1 MDFSDLVD
9 IIKDSTQLSILLSKL
24 SMKVSTQ
31 PISLSKNMFF
41 EINNQFLFQF
51 NENLDL
57 YLTIKDLIETDY
69 YFCINWKI
77 TFSPILEISS
87 PAYCE
92 SKDNLFIS
100 ISLHNIKQNKTFF
113 ILSYK
118 GDELQKA
125 FSRLNEKK
133 IKPICENKLFNFYY
147 QRLDKFLNLRRKLQ
161 SQKESKFISANFDTT
176 SIYFLHSKICTSM
189 VGKLISYSQELIQKG
204 SVIIYKNLQ
213 NVKCVIQVRKI
224 EITNTTMKIKFYI
237 YEGTKSNQPNRE
249 LKVELY
255 SVNLNDTF
263 VMLTHNF
270 FVKVPQQLIDDLSLG
285 KKRLLRKLGNIIER
299 TSKSNYKINQVGII
313 ERN

>member
-1 MDFSDLVD
+1 MNFSDLVD

-31 PISLSKNMFF
+31 PITLSKNMFF

-69 YFCINWKI
+69 FFCINWKI

-87 PAYCE
+87 PAHCE
-92 SKDNLFIS
+92 SKSNLFIS
-100 ISLHNIKQNKTFF
+100 ISLHYIKQNKTFF
-113 ILSYK
+113 VMNYK
-118 GDELQKA
+118 GNEIQKT
-125 FSRLNEKK
+125 FSCLHEKK
-133 IKPICENKLFNFYY
+133 IKPVCENKLLNFYY
-147 QRLDKFLNLRRKLQ
+147 QRLDKYLNMRRQFQ

-176 SIYFLHSKICTSM
+176 SKYFLHSKICTSM
-189 VGKLISYSQELIQKG
+189 IGKLISYSQELIQKG
-204 SVIIYKNLQ
+204 SVIIYKNSQ
-213 NVKCVIQVRKI
+213 NVKCLIQVRKLDL
-224 EITNTTMKIKFYI
+224 TNTTMKLKFYI

-263 VMLTHNF
+263 VTLTHNF
-270 FVKVPQQLIDDLSLG
+270 FVKVPQQFIDNLSFG
-285 KKRLLRKLGNIIER
+285 KKKLLRKLGSIIEK
-299 TSKSNYKINQVGII
+299 TTKSNYTINQVGII